1 MPVELV
7 AAQPV
12 LASLDIRRS
21 VDFYRDKLGFKE
33 VYCEPGT
40 WGVVERNAVQIHFWA
55 CNDRAIAEATSC
67 RVKVKDIEALHAQC
81 QAHNILHP
89 NAPLGQR
96 PWGTNEFGVLDP
108 DGNLITFFEPA

>member
-1 MPVELV
+1 MAAKLV

-21 VDFYRDKLGFKE
+21 VNFYRDVLGFE
-33 VYCEPGT
+33 EIYCEPGT
-40 WGVVERNAVQIHFWA
+40 WGVVARDAVQIHFWA
-55 CNDRAIAEATSC
+55 CSDRAIAEATSC
-67 RVKVKDIEALHAQC
+67 RIEVKDITTLYGHCTQ
-81 QAHNILHP
+81 HNIVHS
-89 NAPLGQR
+89 NAPLAPK